1 MLLLVMCFTFIT
13 LYILITS
20 FSAIFINYY
29 ILYGVKNLTYLLK
42 WPEVVF
48 KNNKLFRISLVKCI

>member
-29 ILYGVKNLTYLLK
+29 ILYGVKNLTYLLEC
-42 WPEVVF
+42 PEVVF